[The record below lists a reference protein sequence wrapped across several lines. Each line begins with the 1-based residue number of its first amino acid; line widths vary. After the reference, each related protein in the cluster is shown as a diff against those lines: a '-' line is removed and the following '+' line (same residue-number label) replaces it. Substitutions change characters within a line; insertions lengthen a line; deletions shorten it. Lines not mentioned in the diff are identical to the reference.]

1 MAPLPAEVGHY
12 DLDSFHDRPI
22 QTELV
27 RLLLLPKSDSH
38 FTNCLVIHGMGGT
51 GKSMAAVA
59 VLQEKAIRAH
69 FSNIYWLVVGADA
82 VDLKLQQLQSMLYK
96 QLSGKS
102 VKSDDVLAK
111 GQQEWLD
118 MLVEAM
124 TMERSLVVLVSAL
137 RV

>member
-1 MAPLPAEVGHY
+1 
-12 DLDSFHDRPI
+12 
-22 QTELV
+22 
-27 RLLLLPKSDSH
+27 
-38 FTNCLVIHGMGGT
+38 MGGT

-59 VLQEKAIRAH
+59 VLQEKAIRVH
-69 FSNIYWLVVGADA
+69 FSNIYWLAVGADA
-82 VDLKLQQLQSMLYK
+82 VDLKLQQLQSMLYT

-137 RV
+137 QV

>member
-1 MAPLPAEVGHY
+1 
-12 DLDSFHDRPI
+12 
-22 QTELV
+22 
-27 RLLLLPKSDSH
+27 
-38 FTNCLVIHGMGGT
+38 MGGT

-137 RV
+137 QV

>member
-1 MAPLPAEVGHY
+1 
-12 DLDSFHDRPI
+12 
-22 QTELV
+22 
-27 RLLLLPKSDSH
+27 
-38 FTNCLVIHGMGGT
+38 
-51 GKSMAAVA
+51 MAAVA

-69 FSNIYWLVVGADA
+69 FSNIYWLGVGADA

-137 RV
+137 QV